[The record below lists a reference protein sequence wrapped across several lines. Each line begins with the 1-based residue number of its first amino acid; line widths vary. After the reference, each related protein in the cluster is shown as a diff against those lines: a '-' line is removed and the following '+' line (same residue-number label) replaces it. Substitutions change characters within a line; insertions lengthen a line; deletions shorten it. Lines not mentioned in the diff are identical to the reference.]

1 MAGETVAC
9 GDGMTDDLRRALS
22 ACIDAVI
29 PTMFR
34 AQQPWAVMGSTASV
48 LQGICNYTPPD
59 IDLVTTRDGAYI
71 MSGSIGGLG
80 ATVRPVGYSES
91 DRYASHFGIFEVLG
105 MRVEVMGDL
114 VIRVADGH
122 IDATEHFARWSDKVR
137 LNHFEG
143 HHIPVVPLEWQI
155 VANVLLGRPERST
168 GIADY
173 LLEHGFD
180 RAYLEALLADRGH
193 GERTIETVR
202 EMMRLDQ

>member
-1 MAGETVAC
+1 
-9 GDGMTDDLRRALS
+9 MTESVRRALS
-22 ACIDAVI
+22 ASINAVI

-80 ATVRPVGYSES
+80 ATVHQVGYSES
-91 DRYASHFGIFEVLG
+91 ERYASHFGIFEVLDVK
-105 MRVEVMGDL
+105 VEVMGDL
-114 VIRVADGH
+114 IIRVADGH

-137 LNHFEG
+137 LIHFEQ
-143 HHIPVVPLEWQI
+143 HHIPVVPLEWQL
-155 VANVLLGRPERST
+155 VANVLLSRPERST

-173 LLEHGFD
+173 LLAHGFD
-180 RAYLEALLADRGH
+180 RAYLDALLADTGH
-193 GERTIETVR
+193 GERTISTVR
-202 EMMRLDQ
+202 EILHLDE